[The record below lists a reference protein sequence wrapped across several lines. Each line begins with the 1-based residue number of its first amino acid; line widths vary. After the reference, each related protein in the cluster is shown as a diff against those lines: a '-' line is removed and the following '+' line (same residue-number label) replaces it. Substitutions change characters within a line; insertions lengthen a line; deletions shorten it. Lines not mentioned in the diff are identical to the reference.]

1 MQTHISKIFIFLLL
15 FTHTLFGCALC
26 SVYSPET
33 KVSIEINADDKK
45 IKTASITWVLSKEFS
60 EQLTQIYDMN
70 QNNYL
75 DKKELVPV
83 EEALLDYIVPK
94 NYLTH
99 ISYDEVID
107 KNKSKKAEVISKKT
121 YIKNSRLHFTYELN
135 FNYDFKKDNVLY
147 ININDDQN
155 YFVLIL
161 VKNTIK
167 FNAPF
172 EVKEIIDNKSAIFY
186 FDENKKIAEGIIVVE
201 EEFKELQPVLEIK
214 NEDLKTEE
222 INADVKEDETL
233 LGKFSKKVKDYLLKI
248 ENGDDFALFFL
259 LGISF
264 LYGMI
269 HALGPG
275 HGKSLAFS
283 YFVSN
288 KSSYLKAF
296 IISQA
301 SAFVHI
307 IGALILVMVSVFLLQ
322 SVLNNFVKDSVEI
335 LTKISAIMIILLAIY
350 ILYNKLN
357 HKSCSCSSCSSSHT
371 HKQESSKWSTIKPIS
386 KSPLETKPTFIKRDL
401 YFVLTA
407 GLIPCPGTV
416 ILFIYAFILK
426 TYFAVFLAAIFISL
440 GMGVIIFASSFL
452 GVSVNKLSSK
462 SHKIT
467 NTLEILAPIVM
478 FILGLLLYFNAQYV

>member
-1 MQTHISKIFIFLLL
+1 MQTHISKILILLLL

-135 FNYDFKKDNVLY
+135 LNYDFKKDNILY

-155 YFVLIL
+155 YFVLVL

-186 FDENKKIAEGIIVVE
+186 FDANKKIAEGIRKVE
-201 EEFKELQPVLEIK
+201 EQFKELETVPEIK

-222 INADVKEDETL
+222 IKTDTNEDETL

-248 ENGDDFALFFL
+248 ENGDDFALFFFTWNL
-259 LGISF
+259 
-264 LYGMI
+264 
-269 HALGPG
+269 
-275 HGKSLAFS
+275 
-283 YFVSN
+283 
-288 KSSYLKAF
+288 
-296 IISQA
+296 
-301 SAFVHI
+301 
-307 IGALILVMVSVFLLQ
+307 
-322 SVLNNFVKDSVEI
+322 
-335 LTKISAIMIILLAIY
+335 
-350 ILYNKLN
+350 
-357 HKSCSCSSCSSSHT
+357 
-371 HKQESSKWSTIKPIS
+371 
-386 KSPLETKPTFIKRDL
+386 
-401 YFVLTA
+401 
-407 GLIPCPGTV
+407 
-416 ILFIYAFILK
+416 
-426 TYFAVFLAAIFISL
+426 IFIWNDTC
-440 GMGVIIFASSFL
+440 FRPR
-452 GVSVNKLSSK
+452 
-462 SHKIT
+462 T
-467 NTLEILAPIVM
+467 W
-478 FILGLLLYFNAQYV
+478 